1 MQCRPL
7 AILEKVLFFS
17 LFSLLSSPKRV
28 QASCPGSV
36 CRSES
41 VPHSSVGSGREAQ
54 LEMLSHK
61 AEKQAQCCA
70 DTASLGHMA
79 DENGATGLLHA
90 CGPFSGGSNRFKL
103 QQPLRATC
111 ASTLC
116 SYQMMKL
123 QLAHRASAV

>member
-1 MQCRPL
+1 MD
-7 AILEKVLFFS
+7 
-17 LFSLLSSPKRV
+17 
-28 QASCPGSV
+28 
-36 CRSES
+36 
-41 VPHSSVGSGREAQ
+41 Q
-54 LEMLSHK
+54 LELLSHK

-90 CGPFSGGSNRFKL
+90 HGPFSGGSNRFKL

-116 SYQMMKL
+116 SYQMMDEAVAGSQSL
-123 QLAHRASAV
+123 CCMIDICSRVCFDPVEHQVRFLPWAH